1 MSDTLYADVSE
12 WQVGWQCR
20 RPEHHLAAE
29 ADGLT
34 AQQFDEACGIR
45 ADVPNPVDLLAAE
58 TRPPRRSKRK

>member
-1 MSDTLYADVSE
+1 MA
-12 WQVGWQCR
+12 VGWQCR